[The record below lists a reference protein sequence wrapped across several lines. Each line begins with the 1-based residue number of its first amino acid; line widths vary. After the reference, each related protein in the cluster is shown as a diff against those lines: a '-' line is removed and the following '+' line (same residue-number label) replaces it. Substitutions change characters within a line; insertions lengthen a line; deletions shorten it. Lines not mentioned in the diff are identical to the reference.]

1 MRRKVVA
8 GVHYRGIHL
17 HPYYAS
23 TYGLKPEDFPV
34 ATAIWHRT
42 LSVALSPKVSER
54 DQDDVVSALAEALPE
69 AAS

>member
-17 HPYYAS
+17 HPYYTS
-23 TYGLKPEDFPV
+23 TYGLTPEDFPV

-42 LSVALSPKVSER
+42 LSLR
-54 DQDDVVSALAEALPE
+54 
-69 AAS
+69 